1 MKNDFDRMPY
11 LNFVNTC
18 IPFKFMAKVWKILPT
33 PMVIM
38 EKPMTLNQE
47 ILLVV
52 FLLLFSISLKFK
64 IKLET

>member
-1 MKNDFDRMPY
+1 
-11 LNFVNTC
+11 
-18 IPFKFMAKVWKILPT
+18 MAKVWKILPT